1 MLLSFKKRCLVGGI
15 YPPILNTYM
24 KKILTVLMTLL
35 TVAVSMS
42 ALGLAIHGGAEAGL
56 AVN

>member
-1 MLLSFKKRCLVGGI
+1 
-15 YPPILNTYM
+15 M
-24 KKILTVLMTLL
+24 KKIFSMMMTLL
-35 TVAVSMS
+35 TGSVSMS

>member
-1 MLLSFKKRCLVGGI
+1 MYEKDPYHVNDLIHG
-15 YPPILNTYM
+15 
-24 KKILTVLMTLL
+24 
-35 TVAVSMS
+35 AVSMS